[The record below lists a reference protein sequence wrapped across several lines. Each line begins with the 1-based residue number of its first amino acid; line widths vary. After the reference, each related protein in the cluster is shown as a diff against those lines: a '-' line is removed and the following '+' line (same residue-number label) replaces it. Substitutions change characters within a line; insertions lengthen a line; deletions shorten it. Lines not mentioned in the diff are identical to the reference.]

1 MAVFLGVPYGK
12 AMEGSGGRG
21 HKHWGDEEG
30 DGFIWCPCYHHMGK
44 SWIIENQRT
53 SVPSTKDGETLEHE
67 GSSEMQGRADWN
79 PEAKGSSGKDRDTKM
94 TPSVAGS

>member
-12 AMEGSGGRG
+12 AKERSGGR
-21 HKHWGDEEG
+21 KHWG
-30 DGFIWCPCYHHMGK
+30 DGFIWCQCYHQMGK

-53 SVPSTKDGETLEHE
+53 GVPSIKDRETLEHE
-67 GSSEMQGRADWN
+67 GSSEMRGRADWN